1 MHRLLLILLSL
12 SFNLSAANPP
22 VESFDRMN
30 AAFPDIEFVNPAG
43 KESSLSDYKGKVL
56 LVKLWATWCGV
67 CRAKWSGH
75 QALYDN
81 IKNEPEVQLIT
92 LSVLEDP
99 KVSQDWV
106 KTQGFDVPLFEN
118 PIQDRGA
125 VPVADGSYF
134 FIKDTP
140 MIFLVDKAGVLRKK
154 AVGANQSITAADIRS
169 LI

>member
-134 FIKDTP
+134 FIKGTP

>member
-43 KESSLSDYKGKVL
+43 KESSLSDYKGKVP

-134 FIKDTP
+134 FIKGTP

-169 LI
+169 LT

>member
-12 SFNLSAANPP
+12 SFSLSAANPP
-22 VESFDRMN
+22 VESFDRMD

-43 KESSLSDYKGKVL
+43 EESSLSDYKGKVL

-67 CRAKWSGH
+67 CRAKWPGH

-81 IKNEPEVQLIT
+81 IKNEPGVQLIT

-134 FIKDTP
+134 FIKGTP
-140 MIFLVDKAGVLRKK
+140 MIFLIDKAGILRQK
-154 AVGANQSITAADIRS
+154 AVGAKQSITAANIRS

>member
-99 KVSQDWV
+99 KVSQDRV

-134 FIKDTP
+134 FIKGTP

>member
-67 CRAKWSGH
+67 A
-75 QALYDN
+75 ALNGPGTRHYTT
-81 IKNEPEVQLIT
+81 I
-92 LSVLEDP
+92 S
-99 KVSQDWV
+99 
-106 KTQGFDVPLFEN
+106 KTN
-118 PIQDRGA
+118 RRC
-125 VPVADGSYF
+125 S
-134 FIKDTP
+134 
-140 MIFLVDKAGVLRKK
+140 
-154 AVGANQSITAADIRS
+154 
-169 LI
+169 